1 MRLRSQTLECR
12 DRLEIPTGTTSLGG
26 TMGGGYRHEET
37 SSLNYKGDP
46 EGQPFY
52 LPRRATP
59 CWLGLAFCRIPSTAC
74 HSIIMR
80 QESEM
85 TPLLGLLI
93 KIPVH
98 ILFLPGSWGSTMSP
112 GPY

>member
-1 MRLRSQTLECR
+1 
-12 DRLEIPTGTTSLGG
+12 
-26 TMGGGYRHEET
+26 MGGGYRHEET